1 MRRKY
6 AFTLIELITVMAIS
20 AILLGI
26 IMIPMIQTFSA
37 TRTAQA
43 FSDAQDKAR
52 QLTDRISREISEAMA
67 VREVEGY
74 HGRTTIILPV
84 PTRGA
89 DEANNVLTQG
99 TGWLQLG
106 MNYTKLDLILPKM
119 VGQRGVGGGYIDP
132 VTGKEDPTLK
142 GAKGQ
147 VQLPLAPGTRIKR
160 YWIGL
165 RDPFRNYNN
174 PYDGLLMARSGGRD
188 NLFVLWSAE
197 VEPVLSVEQPV
208 GSGNFVT
215 VPNGRFFDTD
225 PNSGFI
231 PQPLYD
237 DPMFFVATNAEN
249 GAPVNNDAKA
259 DRIRNWLKVA
269 KVETE
274 VTRFD
279 MIQPQINKQLG
290 LPILFNA
297 GGAFL
302 SPRIT
307 PLISFRPSHVAN
319 DSSDGQIS
327 ASIGNESESLAGS
340 GSEVFQTNFG
350 LWSNMVIRT
359 YPKTWIP
366 GQPYQV
372 SRKEPHPGPAGPE
385 EQVLFAFDPT
395 ATTNPDTTLGEGTQL
410 FNMSDYS
417 RAMSEHSQNV
427 AARYPFSYALDSA
440 NAVSGWLALPAASP
454 VWNIF
459 MPMATNQAT
468 GKITASFH
476 NWEVGNAG
484 LSPNNPTFLF
494 SVSDPNNNNLPQAP
508 AQGGVVDGWTNTDTA
523 LTPQNDTAVTAG
535 VFSDAPYWN
544 TNFGRFNIN
553 RVFNKIW
560 ADAQANQNGVPAQ
573 FGEIGGAHRF
583 IDLRTVTQGDGTPS
597 PLGFFP
603 RAQIVPGTDEV
614 YGPDQNPG
622 ANFGYEVRYKRV
634 NREPGPNEY
643 RINYTNITEPTVAGY
658 NSLYGG
664 VPPATYDRTNFL
676 SAIVQPRFKV
686 GYLQLCSNPEV
697 PIPAVMRFPGTS
709 TDVPGRIRVAYK
721 FQFTTPDDVVRV
733 EYDTRQLM
741 QVIVTIRNY
750 PQSNVPYPQTVTMK
764 ATANVRN
771 FLR

>member
-26 IMIPMIQTFSA
+26 IMVPMVQTFSA

-52 QLTDRISREISEAMA
+52 SLTDRISREIGEAMA
-67 VREVEGY
+67 VREVEGI

-84 PTRGA
+84 PNRGA
-89 DEANNVLTQG
+89 DEANNVVTQG
-99 TGWLQLG
+99 NGWLQLG
-106 MNYTKLDLILPKM
+106 MNYTKLDLILPKK
-119 VGQRGVGGGYIDP
+119 VGQRGVGGGFIDP

-147 VQLPLAPGTRIKR
+147 VQLPLAPGTTIKR

-188 NLFVLWSAE
+188 NLFVLYSAE
-197 VEPVLSVEQPV
+197 VEPVISVEIPP
-208 GSGNFVT
+208 GSGNFVS

-225 PNSGFI
+225 PNSGAVA
-231 PQPLYD
+231 QPLYD
-237 DPMFFVATNAEN
+237 DPNFFLATNAEN

-269 KVETE
+269 QVETE

-290 LPILFNA
+290 LPLLYNS
-297 GGAFL
+297 GGPFL
-302 SPRIT
+302 TPRIT
-307 PLISFRPSHVAN
+307 PLISFRPSHVDS

-359 YPKTWIP
+359 YPRTWVA
-366 GQPYQV
+366 GNPYQV
-372 SRKEPHPGPAGPE
+372 SRKEPHPGPGGPE
-385 EQVLFAFDPT
+385 EQLLYGFDPSST
-395 ATTNPDTTLGEGTQL
+395 VNPDTTIGEGIQL
-410 FNMSDYS
+410 FNMTDYA
-417 RAMSEHSQNV
+417 RALAEHTQDINQ
-427 AARYPFSYALDSA
+427 RYPFSYALDSA
-440 NAVSGWLALPAASP
+440 NTVSGWLSLPSTSP
-454 VWNIF
+454 IWNVF
-459 MPMATNQAT
+459 MPLAANQTT
-468 GKITASFH
+468 GKITASFN
-476 NWEVGNAG
+476 NWEVGNAS
-484 LSPNNPTFLF
+484 LNPNNPTFLF
-494 SVSDPNNNNLPQAP
+494 SVNDVNNNNLPQAP
-508 AQGGVVDGWTNTDTA
+508 AQGGVVDGWTNLDTA
-523 LTPQNDTAVTAG
+523 LTPQIDPAVAG

-544 TNFGRFNIN
+544 TNFNRFNIN

-560 ADAQANQNGVPAQ
+560 GDAQANRNGIPAQ

-583 IDLRTVTQGDGTPS
+583 LDLRTVPQSDGTPS
-597 PLGFFP
+597 PLGLFP

-643 RINYTNITEPTVAGY
+643 RINYTNITEPTAAGY

-686 GYLQLCSNPEV
+686 GYVQLCSNPEV

>member
-26 IMIPMIQTFSA
+26 IMVPMVQTFSA

-52 QLTDRISREISEAMA
+52 SLTDRISREIGEAVS
-67 VREVEGY
+67 VRDVEGV

-84 PTRGA
+84 PTRGS
-89 DEANNVLTQG
+89 DEANNVVTQG
-99 TGWLQLG
+99 NGWLRLG
-106 MNYTKLDLILPKM
+106 LNYTKLDLILPRK
-119 VGQRGVGGGYIDP
+119 VGQRGPGGGWINP

-142 GAKGQ
+142 DGAGQ
-147 VQLPLAPGTRIKR
+147 VRLPLAPGTTMRR

-165 RDPFRNYNN
+165 RDPFKPYNN
-174 PYDGLLMARSGGRD
+174 PYDGLLMAKSGGRD
-188 NLFVLWSAE
+188 NLYVLYSAE
-197 VEPVLSVEQPV
+197 VEPVLSVESPG
-208 GSGNFVT
+208 GSGNFIS
-215 VPNGRFFDTD
+215 VPNGRFFDAD
-225 PNSGFI
+225 PASSFVA
-231 PQPLYD
+231 QPLFD
-237 DPMFFVATNAEN
+237 DPDFFIAN
-249 GAPVNNDAKA
+249 GADAGAPINNDAKA

-269 KVETE
+269 KIETE
-274 VTRFD
+274 ISRFD
-279 MIQPQINKQLG
+279 MIQPQVNKANG
-290 LPILFNA
+290 LPILFDA

-307 PLISFRPSHVAN
+307 PLVSFRPSHVDT
-319 DSSDGQIS
+319 DSSDGQVS
-327 ASIGNESESLAGS
+327 ASIGNESESLAGV

-350 LWSNMVIRT
+350 LWSSMVIRT
-359 YPKTWIP
+359 YPRTWIA

-372 SRKEPHPGPAGPE
+372 SRLEPSPAPAGPE
-385 EQVLFAFDPT
+385 EQILFAFDPST
-395 ATTNPDTTLGEGTQL
+395 TTNPDTALGEGVQL
-410 FNMSDYS
+410 FNMTDYT
-417 RAMSEHSQNV
+417 RALAEHGVDAN
-427 AARYPFSYALDSA
+427 ARYPFSVGLDSA
-440 NAVSGWLALPAASP
+440 NTVSGWLSQPSTSAL
-454 VWNIF
+454 WNLF
-459 MPMATNQAT
+459 MPMYTNPTT
-468 GKITASFH
+468 GKVLASFN

-484 LSPNNPTFLF
+484 LNPNTASFLF
-494 SVSDPNNNNLPQAP
+494 SNADPNDNNLPQMP
-508 AQGGVVDGWTNTDTA
+508 AQGGVPDGWTNNETA
-523 LTPQNDTAVTAG
+523 YTPQNDPDMATG
-535 VFSDAPYWN
+535 VFSDSPFWN
-544 TNFGRFNIN
+544 TNYDRFNIN
-553 RVFNKIW
+553 RVFNKVW
-560 ADAQANQNGVPAQ
+560 ADAQANRNGIPAQ

-583 IDLRTVTQGDGTPS
+583 IDLRTVTQGDGTAS
-597 PLGFFP
+597 PIGMFP
-603 RAQIVPGTDEV
+603 RAQITPGTDEV
-614 YGPDQNPG
+614 FGPDQNPG

-643 RINYTNITEPTVAGY
+643 RINYSNIAEPTVAGY
-658 NSLYGG
+658 MSLYGA

-676 SAIVQPRFKV
+676 SAIVQPRFKA
-686 GYLQLCSNPEV
+686 GYIQLCSNPEV

-741 QVIVTIRNY
+741 QVVVTIRNY